1 MKKLLALLLSVIM
14 IFALVA
20 CADLGGDD
28 DTDGTTPPDARKGG
42 HLDIVSTNINATYD
56 GASVGGV
63 YHWPNLIYE
72 CPLSRNADG
81 SVAPGVCDF
90 ELSEDQL
97 TLKLWV
103 REGMTFH
110 DGSPVEIEDV
120 VASMLRRGHKSP
132 TTYVV
137 EYIEDGYPQ
146 VDANGVATFKFKK
159 YSEKTMYYIAST
171 KPLHAVYTKEF
182 CEEFPG
188 ITADGNVYNHE
199 YAKAIGTGPYKID
212 SARDNEWR
220 KFVRYENYVQPDAS
234 LTGAAGPKMSYFDSI
249 TFHALGDSSAAAI
262 RLMSHELDV
271 YMATLEDFQDQFEMN
286 DLKQTKQTGT
296 KTYFLLFNNRNQEN
310 QVHDDIN
317 LRKAIC
323 AAIDFEELNAEM
335 WGDGYNLSGTPAL
348 DGAYYLDTWEKA
360 DYMGAANVTLAQQY
374 LAESNYKDGDKVYYI
389 GTDAN
394 LAALLE
400 TYLNA
405 AGIEMQIDIK
415 DSTEVDNRV
424 CDGEAY
430 WNFTFWPFTAGN
442 SPSTISSNAY
452 DRGWQNEDK
461 DDLYDTLCNTIPGSA
476 EYMKAW
482 EDMAD
487 MWVDECVTVYVGQQY
502 ATWTHHEDLV
512 VDYTGS
518 DIYIWN
524 WYWKN
529 PSEHAE

>member
-1 MKKLLALLLSVIM
+1 MKKLLALLLAVVM

-20 CADLGGDD
+20 CVQEGEGEGEGEGE
-28 DTDGTTPPDARKGG
+28 TDISKRYGG

-56 GASVGGV
+56 GASVGGI
-63 YHWPNLIYE
+63 YHWPNLIFE
-72 CPLSRNADG
+72 CPLSRDANG
-81 SVAPGVCDF
+81 NVAPGVCDF

-120 VASMLRRGHKSP
+120 VASMMRRGHKSP
-132 TTYVV
+132 TTYVINYLAEDPTV
-137 EYIEDGYPQ
+137 E
-146 VDANGVATFKFKK
+146 NGVATFKFKK

-188 ITADGNVYNHE
+188 ITEDGNVYNRE
-199 YAKAIGTGPYKID
+199 WAKAIGTGPYKID

-249 TFHALGDSSAAAI
+249 TFHALGDGAAAAI
-262 RLMSHELDV
+262 RLLNHELDV
-271 YMATLEDFQDQFEMN
+271 YAATLEEYQAQFEMN
-286 DLKQTKQTGT
+286 DLAQTQQTGT
-296 KTYFLLFNNRNQEN
+296 KTYFLLFNNRNQTN

-323 AAIDFEELNAEM
+323 AAIDFEELNTEM
-335 WGDGYNLSGTPAL
+335 WGSNYNLAGTPAL
-348 DGAYYLDTWEKA
+348 DGAYYVDTWEKA
-360 DYMGAANVTLAQQY
+360 DYMGAANVDLAKQY
-374 LAESNYKDGDKVYYI
+374 LKQSKYKEGDKVYYI

-400 TYLNA
+400 DYLEA
-405 AGIEMQIDIK
+405 AGIAMEIDIK

-442 SPSTISSNAY
+442 TPSTISSNAY
-452 DRGWQNEDK
+452 DRGWQSEDK
-461 DDLYDTLCNTIPGSA
+461 DDVYEILTTTVPGSA
-476 EYMKAW
+476 EYMAAW
-482 EDMAD
+482 KEMAHL
-487 MWVDECVTVYVGQQY
+487 WVDECVTVYVGQQY
-502 ATWTHHEDLV
+502 ATWTHHKDLV

-529 PSEHAE
+529 PSAHAE